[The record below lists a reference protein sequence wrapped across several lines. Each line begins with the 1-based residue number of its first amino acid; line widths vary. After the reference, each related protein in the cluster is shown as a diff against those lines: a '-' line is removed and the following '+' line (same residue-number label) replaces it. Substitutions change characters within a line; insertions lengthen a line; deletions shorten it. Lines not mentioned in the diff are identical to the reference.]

1 MGFGGQMAKLDIAKV
16 DDQRGYNFNCPA
28 CQSPKGKKCT
38 EATETGRKTVS
49 YIHFARTNQ
58 IDGDD

>member
-1 MGFGGQMAKLDIAKV
+1 MAKLDIAKV